1 MEYQTD
7 NDISK
12 KLSYLLRH
20 CTNPLYIDLDGGWA
34 DTKQICEVLNIPV
47 TRLIHIVVTDNKQ
60 RYSLCNNA
68 TLIRAN
74 QGHSIEGVKLDFIE
88 LQYNEIPDLLYH
100 GTAERFV
107 NSILKDGLLPMSRQF
122 VHLSYDKDTAYKVG
136 ERHGK
141 PFVFRIDAKKFA
153 RDGNRLYLSENGVFL
168 ARRIP
173 REYIVDPRCPE
184 YTEVIK

>member
-7 NDISK
+7 KEISK

-20 CTNPLYIDLDGGWA
+20 CTDPLYIDLDGGWA
-34 DTKQICEVLNIPV
+34 DTKQICEVLNISV
-47 TRLIHIVVTDNKQ
+47 SRLVHIVVEDNKN
-60 RYSLCNNA
+60 RYSFCANA
-68 TLIRAN
+68 HLIRAN

-88 LQYNEIPDLLYH
+88 LQYNETPEFLYH

-122 VHLSYDKDTAYKVG
+122 VHLSYDKNTAYKVG

-141 PFVFRIDAKKFA
+141 PVVLRIDAQKFV

-184 YTEVIK
+184 YPEVFK